1 MSEQIN
7 GLVAPGSRYEY
18 IVHDTLVSIRLD
30 RFLVSYFPLYSRSFF
45 KRLIDEGLVIVNG
58 KQTNKQGLSLKP
70 GDVLVV
76 TFPQE
81 QIIEST
87 VIKEQTSGIALVHT
101 DDHFLIINKPA
112 GLTTHKPHTH
122 HTDPTVVDWLLLH
135 HQEIAQIGYID
146 RPGIVH
152 RLDKDTSGL
161 MIIARTH
168 YAHMQL
174 SYMFKHRMIQ
184 KTYLALVEGH
194 PPETGSVDFQIG
206 RHPICRNK
214 MAVFNCAV
222 PQSFSQKDAPVRD
235 ALTTYN
241 VVAYYATGA
250 LVEFKPTTGRTH
262 QIRVHSA
269 ALGYPLIGDM
279 VYGKKS
285 SCIQRHALH
294 ASSLS
299 FIFDGKAHDFR
310 QEAPSDFK
318 SALETLQNL

>member
-1 MSEQIN
+1 MNEQIN
-7 GLVAPGSRYEY
+7 GLVTPGSRYEHT
-18 IVHDTLVSIRLD
+18 VHDTLVSIRLD

-45 KRLIDEGLVIVNG
+45 KRLIDEGLVMVNG
-58 KQTNKQGLSLKP
+58 KPTNKQGLSLKP
-70 GDVLVV
+70 GDTVV
-76 TFPQE
+76 ITFPQE
-81 QIIEST
+81 QTIEST
-87 VIKEQTSGIALVHT
+87 VVKEQTSGVALVHT
-101 DDHFLIINKPA
+101 GEHFLIINKPA
-112 GLTTHKPHTH
+112 GLTTHKPHSH

-135 HQEIAQIGYID
+135 HQEVAQIGYID

-161 MIIARTH
+161 MIIARTN
-168 YAHMQL
+168 YAHSQL

-184 KTYLALVEGH
+184 KTYVGLVEGH
-194 PPETGSVDFQIG
+194 PSETGTIDFQIG

-214 MAVFNCAV
+214 MAVFNCVV

-235 ALTTYN
+235 AFTEYN
-241 VVAYYATGA
+241 VITYYTSGA

-269 ALGYPLIGDM
+269 ALGHPLVGDM

-285 SCIQRHALH
+285 VCIERHALH
-294 ASSLS
+294 AFSLT
-299 FIFDGKAHDFR
+299 FTFDGKVYEFK

-318 SALETLQNL
+318 LALEALKNL